1 LRFHN
6 SERGGYFLIY
16 HERKDGTV
24 TTTMKGVKAPTEA
37 TRILER
43 GKNGNTYLDD
53 RGRNLLRVGSTR
65 R

>member
-1 LRFHN
+1 M
-6 SERGGYFLIY
+6 IY
-16 HERKDGTV
+16 HERADGTV

-53 RGRNLLRVGSTR
+53 RGNSVLRIGSTR
-65 R
+65 